1 MAERVIRPA
10 AHAVDDLAAG
20 SQGGPSGS
28 GGPGLATMTLCAG
41 TLEVE
46 HPDQVLL
53 DYLDVR
59 NGYAYPAYDTL
70 ETNSS
75 ASLVDGDLLAPMLL
89 GADVDAGRFALL
101 REMLPALEVVADL
114 PEVALQDADDDHVL
128 CVAGLFGILDEPRY
142 AGRGIRGTIVSKV
155 LHRKRP
161 ELVPIYDSR
170 IFAAYTAPGVIPRAN
185 DRSWQHFM
193 ALLCTQ
199 MRDDL
204 QDEAAGFAAL
214 EELAASEGTPVTQ
227 LRILDILVWRTAAA
241 WH

>member
-1 MAERVIRPA
+1 MGERVIRAATRPA
-10 AHAVDDLAAG
+10 E
-20 SQGGPSGS
+20 
-28 GGPGLATMTLCAG
+28 ATGMPPMQLCAG
-41 TLEVE
+41 TLQVE

-70 ETNSS
+70 ETNSA

-89 GADVDAGRFALL
+89 GAHVDAGRFALL
-101 REMLPALEVVADL
+101 REMLPALEAVADL
-114 PEVALQDADDDHVL
+114 PEVPLQDADDDHVL

-161 ELVPIYDSR
+161 ELVPLYDSR
-170 IFAAYTAPGVIPRAN
+170 IFEAYTAPGAIPRSTDHA
-185 DRSWQHFM
+185 WQQFM

-204 QDEAAGFAAL
+204 QAEGESFSAL
-214 EELAASEGTPVTQ
+214 EELAAAEGTPVTQ
-227 LRILDILVWRTAAA
+227 LRILDILVWRTADA